1 MAKAKFTLN
10 DYEIMKKRE
19 EGETIAA
26 IAKEAG
32 VSYGIMQRK
41 LQNLLV
47 DEPKIQ
53 LYDTLGDG
61 KGGIYTVIEIGA
73 KVFTIKNNATLK
85 TATISKRL
93 FNSGETTYH
102 KLNTPP
108 VTVYNLNDQ
117 EPKTAPEEP
126 KKPGTSEEAEDTLYE
141 WAKAYERSKVRA
153 YLLQIDRILSAA
165 KGIGKEA
172 EPALYDLVQQILRDG
187 FDNEFGGKK

>member
-19 EGETIAA
+19 EGETIAN
-26 IAKEAG
+26 IAEEAG
-32 VSYGIMQRK
+32 VSYGAMQRK
-41 LQNLLV
+41 LQNLPV
-47 DEPKIQ
+47 EKPKIQ
-53 LYDTLGDG
+53 LYDILGDG
-61 KGGIYTVIEIGA
+61 NGGIYTVIEIGA
-73 KVFTIKNNATLK
+73 KVFTIKNNVTLK

-93 FNSGETTYH
+93 FNSGETMYH

-141 WAKAYERSKVRA
+141 WAKAYERSKVRS

-165 KGIGKEA
+165 KDVTKDA
-172 EPALYDLVQQILRDG
+172 NAYLYDLVQQILRDG
-187 FDNEFGGKK
+187 FEDEFKGA